1 MIFFSKHD
9 WQDWPCLFKY
19 NLSHPSFLEL
29 NIIRIK
35 PNLYQQINAQ
45 LSFQFFWKVVTYE
58 FLEIKNYSWWRGSEG
73 CWNDSKGL
81 RVYKLSWWVSQ
92 VVLGVKNPP
101 AKVGDHGDACSVL
114 GSGRSPGGEHGNAF
128 QYSCLENPKDRGD
141 WRATVHGQ
149 GVIHDWSDL
158 VCTHLVD
165 KTETGFKSA
174 TLILKQVLLWIKSY
188 QTAFHA
194 TEKSFLKRRANQ
206 WGKLHCCL
214 ILRNLH
220 SCFNLRQHH
229 PHQHPSIPRQDPP
242 PANILWLAK
251 GSADRLFLAK
261 SIFNYGIYI
270 MF

>member
-35 PNLYQQINAQ
+35 PNLYQEINAQ
-45 LSFQFFWKVVTYE
+45 LSLLFFLKVITYQ
-58 FLEIKNYSWWRGSEG
+58 FLEIKNYSLWRGCED

-81 RVYKLSWWVSQ
+81 RVYKLSWWASQ
-92 VVLGVKNPP
+92 VVLVVKNPP
-101 AKVGDHGDACSVL
+101 AKEGDPGDAGSIL
-114 GSGRSPGGEHGNAF
+114 GSGRSLGGEHGNPF
-128 QYSCLENPKDRGD
+128 QYSCLENTIDRGD

-158 VCTHLVD
+158 VCTHSVD

-174 TLILKQVLLWIKSY
+174 TLILKEVLLWIKCY

-194 TEKSFLKRRANQ
+194 TEKSFL
-206 WGKLHCCL
+206 
-214 ILRNLH
+214 
-220 SCFNLRQHH
+220 
-229 PHQHPSIPRQDPP
+229 
-242 PANILWLAK
+242 
-251 GSADRLFLAK
+251 
-261 SIFNYGIYI
+261 
-270 MF
+270 